1 MFKNRS
7 TGEVITGYDYNTRM
21 AREVVDRI
29 KNLTAF
35 GEWVENVTMCGF
47 ATENDPNLFTYWV
60 DCCKN
65 DVAVFVASE
74 WEPVPENS

>member
-1 MFKNRS
+1 MFKNRV

-35 GEWVENVTMCGF
+35 CDWVENVTTCGITTEDDPDLF
-47 ATENDPNLFTYWV
+47 AYWV
-60 DCCKN
+60 NCCKN
-65 DVAVFVASE
+65 DVATFVATE
-74 WEPVPENS
+74 WEQIVR